1 MDLIADLLLA
11 IGAIGAGLY
20 CVILSR
26 KINQFQ
32 SLDKGVGGAVAVLSS
47 QVDELNN
54 SMVAAKSV
62 SEESEQALSKMTD
75 RAELI
80 ARRLELLMASM
91 HDMPETSSAEP
102 NITPEPSPKE
112 TVSENSGPVF
122 IRHAPE
128 QRKQSA

>member
-11 IGAIGAGLY
+11 IGAIGAGIY
-20 CVILSR
+20 CVVLSR

-54 SMVAAKSV
+54 SMVTAKTV
-62 SEESEQALSKMTD
+62 SQDSEQALAKMTD
-75 RAELI
+75 RAEFI

-91 HDMPETSSAEP
+91 HDMPEAEKAEP
-102 NITPEPSPKE
+102 EP
-112 TVSENSGPVF
+112 VSEPMLQEPADEESGPVF

>member
-11 IGAIGAGLY
+11 IGAIGAGIY
-20 CVILSR
+20 CVVLSR

-54 SMVAAKSV
+54 SMVTAKTV
-62 SEESEQALSKMTD
+62 SEDSEQALAKMTD

-91 HDMPETSSAEP
+91 HDMPETAHTEP
-102 NITPEPSPKE
+102 ETPQEPAPKE
-112 TVSENSGPVF
+112 PLSEDSGPVF
-122 IRHAPE
+122 VRHAPE